1 MGVKATFVLDD
12 LVLQQAKECVKENRL
27 KSLSAFVEK
36 AIRDELEKMRK
47 DAINSSI
54 AKAAKDPLFMA
65 DIMEIQQDFAHA
77 DFEAVKH

>member
-36 AIRDELEKMRK
+36 AIRDELEKLRK
-47 DAINSSI
+47 DKIRSAIT
-54 AKAAKDPLFMA
+54 KAAEDPLFMA
-65 DIMEIQQDFAHA
+65 DLREIQQEFAHA
-77 DFEAVKH
+77 DFEAGRQ